1 MDKYF
6 KIVTNNITPAK
17 GRLLISEPLMGDFYF
32 GRSVVLLAEHNDE
45 GSFGLVLNKPVER
58 KFNNI
63 VKGFP
68 DFDGSLF
75 IGGPVETDSL
85 FYIHSLGDMI
95 EGSLEIGGGLYW
107 GGDIEI
113 VKELMLIKAAT
124 PENIR
129 FSIGYSGWSPEQLKD
144 ELKRNSWVVS
154 PEATTDI
161 FKIKPQNLWKKLLQ
175 PLGDEY
181 SLWPIFP
188 VDPGMN

>member
-6 KIVTNNITPAK
+6 KIVTNNITPAR

-32 GRSVVLLAEHNDE
+32 GRSVVLLAEHNEE
-45 GSFGLVLNKPVER
+45 GSFGIVVNKPVAQ
-58 KFNNI
+58 KFNDI

-68 DFDGSLF
+68 DFDGNLF

-85 FYIHSLGDMI
+85 FYIHSLGDLI

-113 VKELMLIKAAT
+113 VRELMLLKKAT
-124 PENIR
+124 SKNIR
-129 FSIGYSGWSPEQLKD
+129 FSVGYSGWSPNQLEA

-161 FKIKPQNLWKKLLQ
+161 FKINPQNLWKRVLQ

-181 SLWPIFP
+181 SQWPKFP
-188 VDPGMN
+188 VNPEMN